1 LSTELESVAEFL
13 TGNRLAALT
22 LPWQSLRSE
31 DVRVLRDWAG
41 ETLPFPMQRRLMRD
55 LRQALRR
62 PLEAE
67 DEQIVRSEVT
77 PALLRALRRSVA
89 ASGLAGRQA
98 KLLLDTCELD
108 DALEGARDA
117 AVIGLMLNAGLRR
130 QEVVGLQRGDYEDE
144 DGRIKV
150 TSRRGL
156 ARSVILEGQ
165 TRAAVEQWLRLR
177 GAWPGPLIAALSP
190 HGDVQMRGLT
200 PSAINRL
207 LAKRSDQ
214 AGCTGI
220 TPRDLRGRFL
230 RELQAASRERPRCRY
245 YQDEN
250 GQPAW
255 VLGPAGKEQ
264 G

>member
-1 LSTELESVAEFL
+1 MSTELESVAEFL
-13 TGNRLAALT
+13 TGNRMAVLS

-41 ETLPFPMQRRLMRD
+41 ETLPFPVQRRLMRD
-55 LRQALRR
+55 LRQALRQ
-62 PLEAE
+62 PAETE
-67 DEQIVRSEVT
+67 DEAVLRSEVT
-77 PALLRALRRSVA
+77 PSVLRALRRSVA
-89 ASGLAGRQA
+89 ASKLAGRQA
-98 KLLLDTCELD
+98 KLLLDACEAD
-108 DALEGARDA
+108 GTTEGARDA
-117 AVIGLMLNAGLRR
+117 AVISLMLGAGLRR

-150 TSRRGL
+150 GSPRGL
-156 ARSVILEGQ
+156 ARSVILEDQ
-165 TRAAVEQWLRLR
+165 TRATVERWLRLR
-177 GAWPGPLIAALSP
+177 GAWSGPLIAALSP

-200 PSAINRL
+200 PSAVNRL

-214 AGCTGI
+214 AGCAGI

-255 VLGPAGKEQ
+255 VLAPSS
-264 G
+264 